1 MKFVR
6 WLLGRIVLLIDFLT
20 RPRAIK
26 RDAAAQ
32 AAIDAKTAN
41 MALYQFNACPFCV
54 KVRRVMRKHALNI
67 ELRDA
72 KNDPTFK
79 EELTSQGGKHKVP
92 CLRLEKPSGE
102 ATWLYESKDIISF
115 LETEFKLA

>member
-6 WLLGRIVLLIDFLT
+6 WLLGRILLLIDFIT
-20 RPRAIK
+20 RPRPVI
-26 RDAAAQ
+26 RDLVAQ
-32 AAIDAKTAN
+32 DAIDAKTAN
-41 MALYQFNACPFCV
+41 MALYQFEACPFCV

-72 KNDPTFK
+72 KNDLTFK

-92 CLRLEKPSGE
+92 CLRIENASGE
-102 ATWLYESKDIISF
+102 VTWLYESKEIISF
-115 LETEFKLA
+115 LEAEFKLA